1 MNSVPVC
8 VSFPK
13 QFHAPHSPADMP
25 SIRAARFE
33 QALKAYMA
41 AKGNAWTPNG
51 REYLAADMIADALH
65 WCDVNG
71 NDIKFVLSMARSHHE
86 SEKLEDAR
94 RNATLAPRSAA
105 PPH

>member
-1 MNSVPVC
+1 MSSVPVS
-8 VSFPK
+8 VSLPS
-13 QFHAPHSPADMP
+13 QFHAAQPADMAAV
-25 SIRAARFE
+25 RAARFE
-33 QALKAYMA
+33 HVLKEYMA

-94 RNATLAPRSAA
+94 RTAMTFSPMTAS